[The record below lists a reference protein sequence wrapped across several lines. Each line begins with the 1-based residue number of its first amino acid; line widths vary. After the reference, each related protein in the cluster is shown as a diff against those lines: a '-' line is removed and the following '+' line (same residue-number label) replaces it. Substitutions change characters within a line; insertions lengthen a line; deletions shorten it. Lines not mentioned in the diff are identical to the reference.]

1 MREIVFI
8 RKNKEKWQRYEKIL
22 FSNAYLAPDDLT
34 GIYIDLTDDLAYANT
49 YYPSSKTTAFLNEL
63 AGSAHRK
70 IYKTKKASGNAIKRF
85 YLYDFPLM
93 FYKYRKFLYLSFF
106 VFLVFAVIGAFSAA
120 SDADYVRLIMGDNY
134 VDKTL
139 QYINDNDPM
148 AVYKQ
153 ANEID
158 MFLGITINN
167 IKVALFTFMFG
178 AFLGIG
184 TFVMLMRNAIMLGAF
199 QYFFYEHGLLWQSA
213 RTIWIHG
220 TIEISVII
228 VAGAA
233 GFVMASGIL
242 YPGTFTRTQAF
253 IRKSRDGLKVMLSTL
268 PFFIVAGFFEGFVT
282 RHTEMPDFLAIL
294 IILTSLSLI
303 IYYYLWLPKIRH
315 YEYISQDEIK
325 TLSKKYND

>member
-1 MREIVFI
+1 MREIIFI
-8 RKNKEKWQRYEKIL
+8 RKNKNKWQNYEKLL
-22 FSNAYLAPDDLT
+22 FSNKYLAPDDLT

-49 YYPSSKTTAFLNEL
+49 YYPGSKTTSFLNEL

-93 FYKYRKFLYLSFF
+93 FYQYRKFLYLSFF
-106 VFLVFAVIGAFSAA
+106 IFVVFVAIGAFSAA
-120 SDADYVRLIMGDNY
+120 SDADYVRLIMGDAY

-139 QYINDNDPM
+139 QYINDKDPM

-153 ANEID
+153 ANEVD

-167 IKVALFTFMFG
+167 IKVALYTFMYG
-178 AFLGIG
+178 ALLGVG
-184 TFVMLMRNAIMLGAF
+184 TFVMLLRNAIMLGAF
-199 QYFFYEHGLLWQSA
+199 QYFFYQHGLLWQSA

-220 TIEISVII
+220 TIEISAII

-233 GFVMASGIL
+233 GFIIASGIL
-242 YPGTFTRTQAF
+242 HPGTYTRTQAF

-268 PFFIVAGFFEGFVT
+268 PFFIIAGFFEGFVT
-282 RHTEMPDFLAIL
+282 RHTEMPDFLAVL
-294 IILTSLSLI
+294 IILASLSLI
-303 IYYYLWLPKIRH
+303 VYYYLWLPKIRYH
-315 YEYISQDEIK
+315 EFIDKEGIK
-325 TLSKKYND
+325 SFIK